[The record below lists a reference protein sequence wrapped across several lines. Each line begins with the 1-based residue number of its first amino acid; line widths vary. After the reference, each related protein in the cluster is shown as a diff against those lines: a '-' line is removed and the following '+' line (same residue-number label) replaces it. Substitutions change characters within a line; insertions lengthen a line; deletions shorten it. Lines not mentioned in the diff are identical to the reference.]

1 MTTPR
6 QTVTATQTDTI
17 KAHLMNGAPI
27 SKWDAYERYQITC
40 LAQRVHDLRSGGLEI
55 QSEIKTE
62 NGKRF
67 SLYWIEED
75 IRARYVSG
83 QTNPSADVRR
93 TGSDKTDQNESVL
106 ASINEVTKGHRA
118 NHEALAA
125 LNADDGVW
133 LPHDYIDNLL
143 SALTT
148 NAKAINL
155 LAQLADIEGT
165 AEADK
170 INDCSMDVM
179 DIAMSVTLATSNT
192 ETYPD
197 RKGVSG
203 TWLTRDYLKQIKQS
217 IDGNANG
224 LGTMAILARLTTAGM
239 NEGVSEASM
248 RLAEIS
254 ASVGE
259 LIKNDQ

>member
-6 QTVTATQTDTI
+6 QTIAATQTDTI
-17 KAHLMNGAPI
+17 RAHLMTGATI
-27 SKWDAYERYQITC
+27 STWEAYERYQITC
-40 LAQRVHDLRSGGLEI
+40 LAQRVHDLRSGGLEV

-83 QTNPSADVRR
+83 QTHPSADVRG
-93 TGSDKTDQNESVL
+93 TGNDKADQNESIL

-118 NHEALAA
+118 NHAA
-125 LNADDGVW
+125 FAAVNADDGVW
-133 LPHDYIDNLL
+133 LTHDYIDNLL
-143 SALTT
+143 RALTT

-170 INDCSMDVM
+170 INDYSMEVS
-179 DIAMSVTLATSNT
+179 DIAMSVTLATSDT
-192 ETYPD
+192 KKHPD
-197 RKGVSG
+197 RADVSG
-203 TWLTRDYLKQIKQS
+203 TWLAHDYLKQIKQS
-217 IDGNANG
+217 IDGNANN
-224 LGTMAILARLTTAGM
+224 LGTMIIMAKLANTDLSD
-239 NEGVSEASM
+239 GVNRASM
-248 RLAEIS
+248 RLTEIS
-254 ASVGE
+254 AIIGE
-259 LIKNDQ
+259 LITND

>member
-6 QTVTATQTDTI
+6 QTATQTDI
-17 KAHLMNGAPI
+17 IRAHLMTGATI
-27 SKWDAYERYQITC
+27 STWEAYERYKITC
-40 LAQRVHDLRSGGLEI
+40 LAQRVHELRRSGI
-55 QSEIKTE
+55 DIKSEVMVK

-67 SLYWIEED
+67 SLYWIEQKK
-75 IRARYVSG
+75 RTRYASG
-83 QTNPSADVRR
+83 QVNTPANVRG
-93 TGSDKTDQNESVL
+93 TGSDTTNQDDDIL

-118 NHEALAA
+118 KHDALAA
-125 LNADDGVW
+125 VNADDGVW

-155 LAQLADIEGT
+155 LAQLTDIEGT

-170 INDCSMDVM
+170 INDYSMEVS
-179 DIAMSVTLATSNT
+179 DIAMSLTLATTNVRPQANSACV
-192 ETYPD
+192 
-197 RKGVSG
+197 GG
-203 TWLTRDYLKQIKQS
+203 TWLTRRYLKRLKQS

-224 LGTMAILARLTTAGM
+224 LGTMAILARLTDAGM

-254 ASVGE
+254 ESIGE
-259 LIKNDQ
+259 LIINGQ

>member
-6 QTVTATQTDTI
+6 QAVTTTQTDTI
-17 KAHLMNGAPI
+17 RAHLMTGASI
-27 SKWDAYERYQITC
+27 STWDAYERYQITC

-83 QTNPSADVRR
+83 QTNLSADVRG
-93 TGSDKTDQNESVL
+93 TGNDKADQNESIL

-118 NHEALAA
+118 NHAA
-125 LNADDGVW
+125 FAAVNADDGVW
-133 LPHDYIDNLL
+133 LPHGYVDNLL

-148 NAKAINL
+148 NSKALNA
-155 LAQLADIEGT
+155 LAQLVDIEGSE
-165 AEADK
+165 EADK
-170 INDCSMDVM
+170 INDYSMDVS
-179 DIAMSVTLATSNT
+179 DIAMSLTLATTNVRPNPNSACI
-192 ETYPD
+192 
-197 RKGVSG
+197 SG
-203 TWLTRDYLKQIKQS
+203 TWLARDYLKQVRQS

-224 LGTMAILARLTTAGM
+224 LGTMAILARLTDVGM

-254 ASVGE
+254 ASIAE
-259 LIKNDQ
+259 LMTHDG